1 MHTILKKLTSLVLV
15 AFMVLSMV
23 PIVAVTANAA
33 TGDTY
38 QLVTDASTL
47 AVGDTIIIVASGSN
61 VALSTTQNGNNR
73 GQASISKSTVTNEND
88 TIARVDGVQEIT
100 LAEGT
105 KTGTFAFNVDN
116 GYLCAASNSKNYL
129 RTQTTNDDNGSWTIT
144 ISGGVATV
152 KAQGTYTRNWLQ
164 YNKSSSIFSC
174 YSAAQQSI
182 SIYKK
187 VTQSGTVCEHT
198 NTEPIGEAKD
208 ATCTVDGITAG
219 KKCSNCGKIL
229 EEQAIIPATGH
240 TFENG
245 TCRVCG
251 VKQPTGFTINRDSF
265 GEASGYAWH
274 GWSATAT
281 TGETISGYGYIYGTT
296 TSSIQMNPSKTGY
309 HIYNT
314 TELPGKI
321 TSITLTAASGTPC
334 DFYVLTSDTSF
345 NQTTPST
352 EGATTKNVTT
362 SGATWEFT
370 TTDRYFAIVVTG
382 GAAYLSSIEITY
394 EACSHENTVNVDA
407 VPATCTETGYTAGV
421 YCNACGTYIS
431 GHEIIE
437 ALGQSLDEGEITKDA
452 TCTEAGEKTFTCTVC
467 GATETQVVDAV
478 GHNWL
483 GWTETKAPT
492 CTTTGVQT
500 GTCSRCGETKTVEIP
515 TTDHTYVDGTCSVCG
530 ATKTETTNRY
540 YIATIRT
547 TGNYFYMTNE
557 LVGTNTMRYMAVDS
571 GLTTLPEKIAAP
583 EANKVF
589 VLVDNGDG
597 TYYIYAE
604 GRTGDNYLGWASENS
619 GAFVA
624 EEAAKRLTKTDN
636 DDGTYS
642 FYFNDGTKDRYLSL
656 NENTG
661 SDFFAWYAG
670 TQKQNLVL
678 IPVEGE
684 AATPA
689 EKNPIVK
696 WNITLEDNLKVN
708 FHLELNEG
716 EQVYLKVGSA
726 EVAYNLSDLTKTDDG
741 YYVATVSMAAAQM
754 TDDINVQVINLTNE
768 KLLANKTYSIRGYA
782 DAVLGSE
789 KYPET
794 TKALVNE
801 MLNYGGAAQA
811 FFGYNTGNLANAG
824 ITGAGANPV
833 PESVA
838 SDMNK
843 TNDSDGCITFYGASL
858 VYRDKIAVRYYFNAK
873 EGQNLTFMA
882 DGQEREPVLTGG
894 HYMIEV
900 PDICPQNYAAQI
912 TVTVTNAEG
921 HSATVSYGP
930 MSYIVR
936 MYYKEGA
943 TTEMKNLLQA
953 LYNYHLAAKAYIK
966 AQNP

>member
-33 TGDTY
+33 EGDKTY
-38 QLVTDASTL
+38 TKVGLADIQSTDT
-47 AVGDTIIIVASGSN
+47 VIIVSTKGTASYAMSNDNGTGSAPKAISVTITDN
-61 VALSTTQNGNNR
+61 
-73 GQASISKSTVTNEND
+73 SITSNATNILWN
-88 TIARVDGVQEIT
+88 IARVDDNLTIYPAGTTTKWLYCTSSNNGVRVGTNANKIFT
-100 LAEGT
+100 LDAS
-105 KTGTFAFNVDN
+105 
-116 GYLCAASNSKNYL
+116 GYLKNTATSRYL
-129 RTQTTNDDNGSWTIT
+129 GVYNNQDWRCYTNTTGNTAGQTFSFYKLDDTSTPDP
-144 ISGGVATV
+144 TV
-152 KAQGTYTRNWLQ
+152 PTE
-164 YNKSSSIFSC
+164 
-174 YSAAQQSI
+174 
-182 SIYKK
+182 
-187 VTQSGTVCEHT
+187 CEHT
-198 NTEPIGEAKD
+198 NTENVAEVP
-208 ATCTVDGITAG
+208 ATCTTPGTTAG
-219 KKCSNCGKIL
+219 VVCSDCG
-229 EEQAIIPATGH
+229 AIISGCEVIPATGH
-240 TFENG
+240 TEVIDEAKAATCTETGLTEGKHCSVCNEVLVAQTVVPMVAHNYENG
-245 TCRVCG
+245 TCTVCG
-251 VKQPTGFTINRDSF
+251 EKQPTGLTINRDSF
-265 GEASGYAWH
+265 GEVKEYDWH
-274 GWSATAT
+274 EWTATAT

-296 TSSIQMNPSKTGY
+296 ISSIQINSSKTGY

-314 TELPGKI
+314 TPLPGSI
-321 TSITLTAASGTPC
+321 TSITLTAASGTPR

-345 NQTTPST
+345 NQTSPST
-352 EGATTKNVTT
+352 EGATSNNVTT

-421 YCNACGTYIS
+421 YCNDCGTYIS
-431 GHEIIE
+431 GHDEIA
-437 ALGQSLDEGEITKDA
+437 AL
-452 TCTEAGEKTFTCTVC
+452 
-467 GATETQVVDAV
+467 

-483 GWTETKAPT
+483 GWTETTAAT
-492 CTTTGVQT
+492 CTATGIQT
-500 GTCSRCGETKTVEIP
+500 GTCSRCDATKTVEIP

-530 ATKTETTNRY
+530 AE
-540 YIATIRT
+540 
-547 TGNYFYMTNE
+547 E
-557 LVGTNTMRYMAVDS
+557 PS
-571 GLTTLPEKIAAP
+571 
-583 EANKVF
+583 
-589 VLVDNGDG
+589 
-597 TYYIYAE
+597 
-604 GRTGDNYLGWASENS
+604 ASETS
-619 GAFVA
+619 TATLSFA
-624 EEAAKRLTKTDN
+624 STDN
-636 DDGTYS
+636 RSSWNSEQQVWEQNNVKLINNKTSASSDVIDKS
-642 FYFNDGTKDRYLSL
+642 NPARFYKNSTITIEHAGMTKIEFECVSGYVLELQGSTDATVDTNGTKVTVTFSEARDSFTISSLSAQVRL
-656 NENTG
+656 NSLTVTYESSTG
-661 SDFFAWYAG
+661 SS
-670 TQKQNLVL
+670 TES
-678 IPVEGE
+678 P
-684 AATPA
+684 
-689 EKNPIVK
+689 NPIVK

-708 FHLELNEG
+708 FHLDLNEG

-726 EVAYNLSDLTKTDDG
+726 EVAYNLSDLTKTAEG

-824 ITGAGANPV
+824 ITGAGVTPV
-833 PESVA
+833 PESAA

-873 EGQNLTFMA
+873 EGQDLTFMA
-882 DGQEREPVLTGG
+882 ADKVCEPVLTGG

-900 PDICPQNYAAQI
+900 PDICPQDYATQI
-912 TVTVTNAEG
+912 RVTVTNAQG

-930 MSYIVR
+930 MNYIVR

-943 TTEMKNLLQA
+943 TMEMQNLLQA
-953 LYNYHLAAKAYIK
+953 LYNYHLAAEAYIA

>member
-1 MHTILKKLTSLVLV
+1 
-15 AFMVLSMV
+15 MV

-33 TGDTY
+33 EGDKTY
-38 QLVTDASTL
+38 TKVGLADIQSTDT
-47 AVGDTIIIVASGSN
+47 VIIVSTKGTASYAMSNDNGTGSAPKAISVTITDN
-61 VALSTTQNGNNR
+61 
-73 GQASISKSTVTNEND
+73 SITSNATNILWN
-88 TIARVDGVQEIT
+88 IARDSNNLTIYPAGTTTKWLYCTATNNGVRVGTNANKIFT
-100 LAEGT
+100 LDST
-105 KTGTFAFNVDN
+105 S
-116 GYLCAASNSKNYL
+116 GYLKHAATNRYL
-129 RTQTTNDDNGSWTIT
+129 GVYNNQDWRCYTNTTGNIAGQTFSFYKLVDTSTPDP
-144 ISGGVATV
+144 TV
-152 KAQGTYTRNWLQ
+152 PTE
-164 YNKSSSIFSC
+164 
-174 YSAAQQSI
+174 
-182 SIYKK
+182 
-187 VTQSGTVCEHT
+187 CEHT
-198 NTEPIGEAKD
+198 NTKNVAEVP
-208 ATCTVDGITAG
+208 ATCTTPGTTAG
-219 KKCSNCGKIL
+219 VVCSDCN
-229 EEQAIIPATGH
+229 AIISGCEVIPATGH
-240 TFENG
+240 TEVIDEAKAATCTETGLTEGKHCSVCNEVLVAQTVVPMIAHNYENG
-245 TCRVCG
+245 TCTVCG
-251 VKQPTGFTINRDSF
+251 KKQPTGLTINRGSF

-274 GWSATAT
+274 GWTATAT
-281 TGETISGYGYIYGTT
+281 TGETISGYGYIYGGTKD
-296 TSSIQMNPSKTGY
+296 SIQVNANQTGNF
-309 HIYNT
+309 IYNET
-314 TELPGKI
+314 PLPGSI
-321 TSITLTAASGTPC
+321 TSITLTAYKTTFR
-334 DFYVLTSDTSF
+334 DFYVVTSPEPF
-345 NQTTPST
+345 NKETNKLNPTDVEAQ
-352 EGATTKNVTT
+352 NVTT
-362 SGATWEFT
+362 SGATWKFT

-431 GHEIIE
+431 GHEEIA
-437 ALGQSLDEGEITKDA
+437 ALGHS
-452 TCTEAGEKTFTCTVC
+452 
-467 GATETQVVDAV
+467 
-478 GHNWL
+478 WL

-547 TGNYFYMTNE
+547 TGNYFCMTNE

-726 EVAYNLSDLTKTDDG
+726 EVAYNLSDLTKTAEG

-794 TKALVNE
+794 TKALVKE

-824 ITGAGANPV
+824 ITGAGVTPV

-838 SDMNK
+838 SDMIK
-843 TNDSDGCITFYGASL
+843 ENDSDGCITFYGASL
-858 VYRDKIAVRYYFNAK
+858 VYRDKIAVRYYFDAK

-900 PDICPQNYAAQI
+900 PDICPQDYATQI

-930 MSYIVR
+930 MNYIVR
-936 MYYKEGA
+936 MYYKAGA
-943 TTEMKNLLQA
+943 TTEMQNLLQA
-953 LYNYHLAAKAYIK
+953 LYNYHLAAVAYIA

>member
-1 MHTILKKLTSLVLV
+1 MMHTILKKLTSLVLV

-47 AVGDTIIIVASGSN
+47 AVGDTIIIVASGSD
-61 VALSTTQNGNNR
+61 VALSTTQNDNNR
-73 GQASISKSTVTNEND
+73 GQASITKSTVTNKND
-88 TIARVDGVQEIT
+88 TIAWVDGVQEIT

-105 KTGTFAFNVDN
+105 KTGTFAFNVGN
-116 GYLCAASNSKNYL
+116 GYLYAASSSKNYL

-144 ISGGVATV
+144 ITGGVATV
-152 KAQGTYTRNWLQ
+152 TAQGSYTHNLLQ
-164 YNKSSSIFSC
+164 YNSSSRLFSC
-174 YSAAQQSI
+174 YASGQANI

-245 TCRVCG
+245 TCTVCG
-251 VKQPTGFTINRDSF
+251 EKQPTGLTINRDSF
-265 GEASGYAWH
+265 GEVKEYDWH
-274 GWSATAT
+274 EWTATAT

-296 TSSIQMNPSKTGY
+296 ISSIQINSSKTGY
-309 HIYNT
+309 YIYNT
-314 TELPGKI
+314 TPLPGSI
-321 TSITLTAASGTPC
+321 TSITLTAASGTPR

-345 NQTTPST
+345 NQTSPST
-352 EGATTKNVTT
+352 EGATSNNVTT

-421 YCNACGTYIS
+421 YCNDCGTYIS
-431 GHEIIE
+431 GHDEIA
-437 ALGQSLDEGEITKDA
+437 AL
-452 TCTEAGEKTFTCTVC
+452 
-467 GATETQVVDAV
+467 

-483 GWTETKAPT
+483 GWTETTAAT
-492 CTTTGVQT
+492 CTATGIQT
-500 GTCSRCGETKTVEIP
+500 GTCSRCDATKTVEIP
-515 TTDHTYVDGTCSVCG
+515 TTDHTYVDGTCSICG
-530 ATKTETTNRY
+530 AEEPSASETSTATLTFDDANKRTDNSTQQVWEENNIKFTSSSANAYFAPVRLYAKSSVTIAYKGMTKIEFTCN
-540 YIATIRT
+540 T
-547 TGNYFYMTNE
+547 TGYATALKNSITDAT
-557 LVGTNTMRYMAVDS
+557 VTVDDKIVTVTFTEAKDS
-571 GLTTLPEKIAAP
+571 FTISSLSAQVRLNSLTVTC
-583 EANKVF
+583 
-589 VLVDNGDG
+589 G
-597 TYYIYAE
+597 
-604 GRTGDNYLGWASENS
+604 SS
-619 GAFVA
+619 
-624 EEAAKRLTKTDN
+624 
-636 DDGTYS
+636 
-642 FYFNDGTKDRYLSL
+642 
-656 NENTG
+656 TG
-661 SDFFAWYAG
+661 SS
-670 TQKQNLVL
+670 TESPK
-678 IPVEGE
+678 
-684 AATPA
+684 
-689 EKNPIVK
+689 PIVK

-708 FHLELNEG
+708 FHLDLNEG

-726 EVAYNLSDLTKTDDG
+726 EVAYNLSDLTKTAEG

-833 PESVA
+833 PESA
-838 SDMNK
+838 SSDMNK
-843 TNDSDGCITFYGASL
+843 ENDSDGCITFYGASL
-858 VYRDKIAVRYYFNAK
+858 VYRDKIAVRYYFNAI
-873 EGQNLTFMA
+873 EGQDLTFRA
-882 DGQEREPVLTGG
+882 NGQEREPVLTGG

-912 TVTVTNAEG
+912 SVTVTNTDG
-921 HSATVSYGP
+921 HTATVSYGP
-930 MSYIVR
+930 MNYIVR
-936 MYYKEGA
+936 MYHKDGA
-943 TTEMKNLLQA
+943 TQEMKDLLQA
-953 LYNYHLAAKAYIK
+953 LYNYHLAAVAYIA